1 MAIEENWLIPDE
13 ERSWGLR
20 TRVCA
25 GGEWGPRP
33 WTDPETQAAESEA
46 LPWACGLR
54 GGRDTQKAGNP
65 HRGPASEQG
74 RSRESTQADASGVS
88 PREQRE
94 EEGQAS
100 VR

>member
-1 MAIEENWLIPDE
+1 MSGDLARGPIQRPKQ
-13 ERSWGLR
+13 LR
-20 TRVCA
+20 VK
-25 GGEWGPRP
+25 
-33 WTDPETQAAESEA
+33 
-46 LPWACGLR
+46 LVPWACGLR

-74 RSRESTQADASGVS
+74 RSRELTQADASGVS